1 MVRYYVLAKGKV
13 QGVGFRFFVQMN
25 ATFLGLT
32 GYIRNL
38 DNGFVEFEV
47 QGTPILLDNLIQTIN
62 KGNRFIKIDSL
73 EKKQISVV
81 VDEKK
86 FIIK

>member
-1 MVRYYVLAKGKV
+1 MVRYYVLTKGKV

-32 GYIRNL
+32 GYIQNL

-73 EKKQISVV
+73 EKKQIAVV
-81 VDEKK
+81 NDEKK